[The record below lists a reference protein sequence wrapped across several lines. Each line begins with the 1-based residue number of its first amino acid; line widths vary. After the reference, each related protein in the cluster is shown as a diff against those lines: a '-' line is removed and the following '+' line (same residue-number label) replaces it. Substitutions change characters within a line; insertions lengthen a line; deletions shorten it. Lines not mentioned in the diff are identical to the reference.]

1 VLPKI
6 AEGSGSQVW
15 MIPSEL
21 SKALEGL
28 RRRKVLKEH
37 CRLRSVGC
45 ALEEPPVRASEEGGA
60 LIWSLVDENRRRTSS
75 V

>member
-1 VLPKI
+1 MGHAAQPEAAHPPTRLV
-6 AEGSGSQVW
+6 
-15 MIPSEL
+15 
-21 SKALEGL
+21 
-28 RRRKVLKEH
+28 RRKVMKERR
-37 CRLRSVGC
+37 RLRSVGC

>member
-28 RRRKVLKEH
+28 RRRKAEEALPAQIS
-37 CRLRSVGC
+37 RLCARGTAGPGVGGRWRLD
-45 ALEEPPVRASEEGGA
+45 LELGR
-60 LIWSLVDENRRRTSS
+60 
-75 V
+75 

>member
-1 VLPKI
+1 MLAYQYLPVLPKI

-28 RRRKVLKEH
+28 RRRKVLNEH

-45 ALEEPPVRASEEGGA
+45 ALEEPPVRASEG
-60 LIWSLVDENRRRTSS
+60 RRGLDLKPGR
-75 V
+75 